1 MKILYLSPIFEIS
14 DEPGSD
20 RYFYNLNGLA
30 QKGHQVRVITSSVI
44 YKQACLRPELKGR
57 IVTQKKIGKI
67 EAIYLWSYPN
77 IRGNFVRRL
86 IYLISFMVLAVITGL
101 FVELPDVIYTPNSP
115 GMVGYAG
122 YILARL
128 RRVPLVFEVAD
139 VWPEAGIVMGTI
151 SSPILISLMRR
162 MEYQCYNYA
171 NRITA
176 LTQGIKRYIEAKG
189 YSPEKIILVT
199 NGVDPDFFL
208 MAKSENSGALRTKY
222 SLEGK
227 FVLGYLGAHGHYN
240 SLWTIIETAKHLKDD
255 ERFAFVLIGDGDY
268 KAILVRMVQEFGLKN
283 TILLPPIPR
292 IESPEYLAMA
302 DAFLLPNRRG
312 DFFRMN
318 LPNKLFDFLMS
329 GRPIVVAGE
338 GETADIVQAAN
349 AGMVVPAEDS
359 LAMADAL
366 RKLIALPANT
376 RQKMGES
383 AQKYVIKFYDRKIK
397 LGELEQVFASI
408 RN

>member
-208 MAKSENSGALRTKY
+208 MAKSENSEALRTKY

-329 GRPIVVAGE
+329 GRPIVVAG
-338 GETADIVQAAN
+338 
-349 AGMVVPAEDS
+349 
-359 LAMADAL
+359 AL